1 MKLLSKKDLLRL
13 RLQAT
18 CRDNERL
25 RTLVMCLGL
34 TVDGMLD
41 ELMAQGWSDIE
52 ASQSIINA
60 LTEVQEG
67 LMSEVVS

>member
-1 MKLLSKKDLLRL
+1 MKLLSKSDLLRL

-41 ELMAQGWSDIE
+41 ELTQQGWSDVE

-60 LTEVQEG
+60 LTEVQQG
-67 LMSEVVS
+67 LMSEMVQ